1 MTATEVVR
9 AKCVADTMFATRYFF
24 AQQNGQKFYVG
35 RHHKIIAAILDEVFS
50 GKITRLIINLPPR
63 YSKTEMVVKTF
74 IAKGLGINPKAK
86 FIHLSYSANLALDN
100 SEKTKEM
107 VESAWY
113 RQLFPNVEISP
124 SSDAKQK
131 WYTTAGGGVY
141 ATSSSGQVTGF
152 GAGTVNT
159 DTIQIED
166 LEEFLYRP
174 IQSDGDDEYTFGG
187 AIIIDDPLKPI
198 DANSPVM
205 RDKVNE
211 QFDNTI
217 RSRINDTRTPIIVI
231 MQRVHKDDLSGYLQ
245 REDEPEDWTVI
256 SMPALSTD
264 EDGNEVALYPFKH
277 TVEDLHNL
285 RKANRFVF
293 ETQYQQSPKTI
304 NEKRW
309 LFAFDPDKHTGKVE
323 YNPEQPLYASFDFN
337 RNPMTCTLFQHYGGT
352 IYGVECI
359 RLEDATTRMVCQE
372 IDKKYPDA
380 FLIVTGDCAGKNST
394 TVSLLNNYDIVKNY
408 FRLSKARMQYHSANP
423 RLADSRYFMNSIF
436 EEYNIIYDSEK
447 CKPAIFDFENVQADD
462 DNKPVKTNRENEA
475 QKADFLDN
483 NRYYFHRYFKQFQ
496 PAKQQQ

>member
-1 MTATEVVR
+1 
-9 AKCVADTMFATRYFF
+9 
-24 AQQNGQKFYVG
+24 
-35 RHHKIIAAILDEVFS
+35 
-50 GKITRLIINLPPR
+50 
-63 YSKTEMVVKTF
+63 
-74 IAKGLGINPKAK
+74 
-86 FIHLSYSANLALDN
+86 
-100 SEKTKEM
+100 M

-174 IQSDGDDEYTFGG
+174 IQGAGDDEYAFGG

-285 RKANRFVF
+285 RRQTALYLKPNISR
-293 ETQYQQSPKTI
+293 TL
-304 NEKRW
+304 KRSTKRDGY
-309 LFAFDPDKHTGKVE
+309 LR
-323 YNPEQPLYASFDFN
+323 S
-337 RNPMTCTLFQHYGGT
+337 TLT
-352 IYGVECI
+352 S
-359 RLEDATTRMVCQE
+359 TRA
-372 IDKKYPDA
+372 KW
-380 FLIVTGDCAGKNST
+380 
-394 TVSLLNNYDIVKNY
+394 
-408 FRLSKARMQYHSANP
+408 
-423 RLADSRYFMNSIF
+423 
-436 EEYNIIYDSEK
+436 NIILSSLYTR
-447 CKPAIFDFENVQADD
+447 PLTLTA
-462 DNKPVKTNRENEA
+462 T
-475 QKADFLDN
+475 L
-483 NRYYFHRYFKQFQ
+483 
-496 PAKQQQ
+496 